1 MPPTERSDQPFTLVP
16 SVRESCGAD
25 DVEISS
31 CVFGDV
37 VPRPK
42 KPLALSKRKF
52 ELVPL
57 PKRMVDDAASPP
69 VNTIIVEVEL
79 AATPKYVGTGVYG
92 NANPPPDTSVPQK
105 RMPPVVDFTSQDAEV
120 RLRMA
125 RLVVVAFVAKRF
137 PAVSAVD
144 DAYGKIE
151 FCVVEVDI
159 TKPTV
164 GEEDALILMVA
175 PRATDEPP
183 EARPE

>member
-1 MPPTERSDQPFTLVP
+1 MLVTASD
-16 SVRESCGAD
+16 
-25 DVEISS
+25 
-31 CVFGDV
+31 
-37 VPRPK
+37 
-42 KPLALSKRKF
+42 
-52 ELVPL
+52 
-57 PKRMVDDAASPP
+57 
-69 VNTIIVEVEL
+69 
-79 AATPKYVGTGVYG
+79 
-92 NANPPPDTSVPQK
+92 
-105 RMPPVVDFTSQDAEV
+105 
-120 RLRMA
+120 
-125 RLVVVAFVAKRF
+125 VVVAFVVVKFVANKF